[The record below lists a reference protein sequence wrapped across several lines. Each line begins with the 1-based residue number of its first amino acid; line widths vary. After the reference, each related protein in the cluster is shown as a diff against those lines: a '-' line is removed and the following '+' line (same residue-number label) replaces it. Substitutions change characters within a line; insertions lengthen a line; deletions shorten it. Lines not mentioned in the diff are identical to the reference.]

1 MLWMAAGGLSLTVM
15 NAIMR
20 LMTLELDPMQAQF
33 LRYLCGLLVM
43 LPMVAHQ
50 GWRPYR
56 PNRVAGQLWRGAV
69 HTAALSLFFL
79 ALPHIP
85 LADTTAIMFTTPL
98 FVLMGAALV
107 LRERVGP
114 ARWLAALVGFCGV
127 IVVVW
132 PHLAGGSAGGWS
144 LVMLAATPFFAAS
157 FLITKSLTR
166 DDAPSVI
173 VMWQNVIVTA
183 FMLPM
188 AALAW
193 QAPTPLQW
201 GIFLVTGLLGSLAH
215 YCMTRALAL
224 SDISAMQPVRFLDLV
239 WSSLL
244 GLAIFGNSPSITA
257 LAGGAVII
265 ASTVWIARREAAIS
279 RRAPASP

>member
-1 MLWMAAGGLSLTVM
+1 
-15 NAIMR
+15 
-20 LMTLELDPMQAQF
+20 
-33 LRYLCGLLVM
+33 
-43 LPMVAHQ
+43 
-50 GWRPYR
+50 
-56 PNRVAGQLWRGAV
+56 
-69 HTAALSLFFL
+69 
-79 ALPHIP
+79 
-85 LADTTAIMFTTPL
+85 
-98 FVLMGAALV
+98 
-107 LRERVGP
+107 
-114 ARWLAALVGFCGV
+114 
-127 IVVVW
+127 
-132 PHLAGGSAGGWS
+132 
-144 LVMLAATPFFAAS
+144 MLAATPFFAAS

-166 DDAPSVI
+166 DDTPSVI